1 MIKFKKTAAII
12 LAAVL
17 CLSTFAG
24 CDQKGKEPGADATA
38 TPKAEDS
45 SSKDEAATTDFVA
58 RIAGQDIYAS
68 TFYYFLYSGL
78 REIYY
83 KNNVYDDDLSE
94 EENVE
99 KMIEF
104 MESVDEEGV
113 TYLDRVIEK
122 TLDIAAGFYASS
134 MVGKQAGEENA
145 DNAITQKEIDEMMAA
160 IDEEMDYAS
169 SYYSCS
175 RDDYCKAYYAMN
187 VNDMKRYSLVQL
199 YAAKHKE
206 MWQTAQGY
214 VFDAE
219 EPKKPEAPKELSE
232 NASQEEKTKYDK
244 EYAEYKTKLE
254 KYETELAAYEKVLA
268 EYWEKFRGT
277 YDAGVNDN
285 GINDFDIVTVRYLYV
300 STLDEDGKALSEEKK
315 AEKKAEAEKYM
326 EYIKNGLDFEKFV
339 KGFSD
344 SETVATD
351 GGLVDIDKESQS
363 AWAIPEEAV
372 EWARDD
378 SNKVSDELALFS
390 DGKGFYIVQKVGFTD
405 FDKTEGIVAST
416 DTASPAVVKS
426 NVEYKVLVDEYNAVV
441 QELLEKD
448 EYKVTEKNT
457 ELMKQLAEKFLS
469 TVEDSASKE

>member
-1 MIKFKKTAAII
+1 
-12 LAAVL
+12 
-17 CLSTFAG
+17 
-24 CDQKGKEPGADATA
+24 
-38 TPKAEDS
+38 
-45 SSKDEAATTDFVA
+45 
-58 RIAGQDIYAS
+58 
-68 TFYYFLYSGL
+68 
-78 REIYY
+78 
-83 KNNVYDDDLSE
+83 
-94 EENVE
+94 
-99 KMIEF
+99 
-104 MESVDEEGV
+104 
-113 TYLDRVIEK
+113 
-122 TLDIAAGFYASS
+122 
-134 MVGKQAGEENA
+134 
-145 DNAITQKEIDEMMAA
+145 
-160 IDEEMDYAS
+160 
-169 SYYSCS
+169 
-175 RDDYCKAYYAMN
+175 
-187 VNDMKRYSLVQL
+187 
-199 YAAKHKE
+199 
-206 MWQTAQGY
+206 
-214 VFDAE
+214 
-219 EPKKPEAPKELSE
+219 
-232 NASQEEKTKYDK
+232 
-244 EYAEYKTKLE
+244 
-254 KYETELAAYEKVLA
+254 
-268 EYWEKFRGT
+268 
-277 YDAGVNDN
+277 
-285 GINDFDIVTVRYLYV
+285 VRYLYV

-363 AWAIPEEAV
+363 AWAIPKEAV

-390 DGKGFYIVQKVGFTD
+390 DGKGFYIVQKVGVTD

>member
-12 LAAVL
+12 LAVIL
-17 CLSTFAG
+17 CLSVLAG
-24 CDQKGKEPGADATA
+24 CDQKGKDPQADATA
-38 TPKAEDS
+38 TPEAEDS
-45 SSKDEAATTDFVA
+45 SSEDEAATTAFVA

-113 TYLDRVIEK
+113 KYLDRVIEK
-122 TLDIAAGFYASS
+122 TLEIAAGFYASS

-145 DNAITQKEIDEMMAA
+145 ENAITQKEIDEMMAA

-199 YAAKHKE
+199 YAGKHEE
-206 MWQTAQGY
+206 MWQAAQGY

-219 EPKKPEAPKELSE
+219 EPEKPEAPKELPE

-244 EYAEYKTKLE
+244 EYAEYKTTLE
-254 KYETELAAYEKVLA
+254 KYETELAAYEKALA
-268 EYWEKFRGT
+268 EYW
-277 YDAGVNDN
+277 
-285 GINDFDIVTVRYLYV
+285 
-300 STLDEDGKALSEEKK
+300 
-315 AEKKAEAEKYM
+315 
-326 EYIKNGLDFEKFV
+326 
-339 KGFSD
+339 
-344 SETVATD
+344 
-351 GGLVDIDKESQS
+351 
-363 AWAIPEEAV
+363 
-372 EWARDD
+372 
-378 SNKVSDELALFS
+378 
-390 DGKGFYIVQKVGFTD
+390 
-405 FDKTEGIVAST
+405 
-416 DTASPAVVKS
+416 
-426 NVEYKVLVDEYNAVV
+426 
-441 QELLEKD
+441 
-448 EYKVTEKNT
+448 
-457 ELMKQLAEKFLS
+457 
-469 TVEDSASKE
+469 